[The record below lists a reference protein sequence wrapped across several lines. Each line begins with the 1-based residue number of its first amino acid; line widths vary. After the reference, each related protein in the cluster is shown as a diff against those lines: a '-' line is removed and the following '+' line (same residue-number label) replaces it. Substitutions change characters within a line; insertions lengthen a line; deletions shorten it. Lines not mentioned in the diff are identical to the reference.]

1 MSDEILSGDEIILG
15 PTDVSE
21 LDYEQISSD
30 EVDRVVDELEE
41 LMETVESENIRAALE
56 DAMNAVF
63 YLVYDVV
70 DEADEDIDSLT
81 DAA

>member
-1 MSDEILSGDEIILG
+1 MSDEILSGDQIILSH
-15 PTDVSE
+15 TDVSE
-21 LDYEQISSD
+21 LEFEEISSD

-56 DAMNAVF
+56 EAMTSVF
-63 YLVYDVV
+63 YLVYDST
-70 DEADEDIDSLT
+70 DEADEDIEPLT